1 MFNILKS
8 KNPTFTVEEIH
19 AEFDFAEERI
29 LEQCSKLLSELNI
42 PTETQLERKASL
54 LKELGFTNSEPV
66 KQAALVTARNVE
78 VKRSID
84 LTQSQIDTIN
94 ELKVKYPL
102 EKFITVKEL
111 ERICSKFNLIH
122 APVSNYIKDIPEKN
136 VLEMSRAKP
145 LSKDDKEPDSRKL
158 IGLESNYLL
167 ELFDKKEPIFTV
179 EDLKRIDYSFDSLVA
194 WFKNNDTTWAYV
206 AVLYGLKDG
215 KKGLHDNTRGRHY
228 YFRKSEVIT
237 KDGLF
242 IAAPPSHF
250 NLDGLTKK
258 STFGFFKVEQ
268 QEVKDPVVFQYC
280 KNNICRIITKWG
292 TDDDQSYLDPALT
305 NESQN

>member
-8 KNPTFTVEEIH
+8 KSPTFTVEEIH
-19 AEFDFAEERI
+19 AEFDSAEERI

-66 KQAALVTARNVE
+66 KQAALITARNVE

-145 LSKDDKEPDSRKL
+145 LSKDDKESDSRKL
-158 IGLESNYLL
+158 IGLKSNYLL
-167 ELFDKKEPIFTV
+167 ELFDKKEPIFTK
-179 EDLKRIDYSFDSLVA
+179 EDLKRIDYYFDSLVK
-194 WFKNNDTTWAYV
+194 WFENNDTTWAYV
-206 AVLYGLKDG
+206 AISSGLKDR
-215 KKGLHDNTRGRHY
+215 KKGSENTKY
-228 YFRKSEVIT
+228 ENFYFRESEVIT

-250 NLDGLTKK
+250 NLYGLTKK

-305 NESQN
+305 NEIQN